1 MRAVDDAFR
10 ARFAIVAALPLA
22 LLLAAISLGGLLTNA
37 YAREAPAWVEQAI
50 GQDWFDLVIAAP
62 WIAICG
68 IGARQSARWRVLLA
82 GAYAYTVY
90 ELFIYVF
97 AIHFNALFLLYC
109 ATLGVAGFALIALI
123 GELREDELATDRR
136 GAHLGGGL
144 LIGIGAIFALMWLA
158 EDLPAIMRNTPPETL
173 VATGLFTNPVHA
185 IDLSL
190 VLPAHIVVGVML
202 WKRTR
207 IGELYGPIV
216 LAFGVVMAASIGGM
230 MVAIALRGGVTQVP
244 VIAAMFAVT
253 LATAAVLARVL
264 HAASDRAPVAA
275 APR

>member
-1 MRAVDDAFR
+1 MRAVEGAFR

-22 LLLAAISLGGLLTNA
+22 LLIAAISLGGLLTNA
-37 YAREAPAWVEQAI
+37 YAREAPVWAEQAI

-68 IGARQSARWRVLLA
+68 IGARNSARWRVLLA

-123 GELREDELATDRR
+123 GELREDELVTDRH

-144 LIGIGAIFALMWLA
+144 LIGIGVIFALMWLA
-158 EDLPAIMRNTPPETL
+158 EDLPAVMHNTASPTL

-185 IDLSL
+185 IDLAF
-190 VLPAHIVVGVML
+190 VLPAHIVVGALL

-207 IGELYGPIV
+207 LGELYGPIV
-216 LAFGVVMAASIGGM
+216 LAFGAVMAASIGGM
-230 MVAIALRGGVTQVP
+230 MVVIAVRGGVAPVP
-244 VIAAMFAVT
+244 VMAAMFAVT
-253 LATAAVLARVL
+253 LATIAVLARVL
-264 HAASDRAPVAA
+264 RAPLHAGTLRS

>member
-1 MRAVDDAFR
+1 MRAVEGAFR

-22 LLLAAISLGGLLTNA
+22 MLLAAISLGGLLTNA
-37 YAREAPAWVEQAI
+37 YAHEAPAWVEQAI

-68 IGARQSARWRVLLA
+68 IGARHSARWRVLLA
-82 GAYAYTVY
+82 GAYAYVVY

-97 AIHFNALFLLYC
+97 AVHFNALFLLYC
-109 ATLGVAGFALIALI
+109 ATLGVAGFGLIALI

-136 GAHLGGGL
+136 GAHLGGGV
-144 LIGIGAIFALMWLA
+144 LIGLGAIFALMWLA
-158 EDLPAIMRNTPPETL
+158 EDLPAVMRNTPPETL

-185 IDLSL
+185 IDLSF
-190 VLPAHIVVGVML
+190 VLPAHIVVGVL
-202 WKRTR
+202 LRKRTR

-216 LAFGVVMAASIGGM
+216 LAFGVVMAASIGSM
-230 MVAIALRGGVTQVP
+230 MVVIALRGGVAPVS

-264 HAASDRAPVAA
+264 HATSERAPMAA
-275 APR
+275 ARR